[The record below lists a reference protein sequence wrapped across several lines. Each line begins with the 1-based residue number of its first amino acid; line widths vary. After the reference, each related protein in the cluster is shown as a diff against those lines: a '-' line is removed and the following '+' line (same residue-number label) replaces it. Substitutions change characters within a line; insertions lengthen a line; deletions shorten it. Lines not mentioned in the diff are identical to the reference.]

1 MNRKHDDDKR
11 KTGTFRPGRD
21 KSKVDPTG
29 LLKELPIPPWELPD
43 AALRIYIEEGHELI
57 LQGILKPTDV
67 RLLAVYAS
75 EVAVYV
81 SMMEQAQS
89 EGVIIELPNGIST
102 SSAYRKAA
110 ESSLKNAS
118 GLADKLGISP
128 IGRARLG
135 IKSDSVP
142 SGKPD
147 PLDPFTDFIYPM
159 SN

>member
-1 MNRKHDDDKR
+1 MQRKSENDKR
-11 KTGTFRPGRD
+11 KTGTFRPGRE
-21 KSKVDPTG
+21 KKVDPTG
-29 LLKELPIPPWELPD
+29 LLKELPMPPWELPD
-43 AALRIYIEEGHELI
+43 AALRIYIDEGNELI
-57 LQGILKPTDV
+57 LQGILKPSDI
-67 RLLAVYAS
+67 RLLAMYCMEIS
-75 EVAVYV
+75 TYQ

-89 EGVIIELPNGIST
+89 EGVVIELPNGIST
-102 SSAYRKAA
+102 SSAHRKAA
-110 ESSLKNAS
+110 ESALKNAS

-147 PLDPFTDFIYPM
+147 PLDPFMQFL